1 MDRLTRAFY
10 ATSAAALLSFMAV
23 VMVMLV
29 VSAPGFNVA
38 EDRARAARGAPAAV
52 MVGDFHTNLRAG

>member
-23 VMVMLV
+23 VVVMLV
-29 VSAPGFNVA
+29 VAAPGFSVA
-38 EDRARAARGAPAAV
+38 DDRARAARGAPAEV
-52 MVGDFHTNLRAG
+52 TVGDFQTSVRAG

>member
-10 ATSAAALLSFMAV
+10 ATSAAAMLSFLAV

-29 VSAPGFNVA
+29 VAAPGFSVA
-38 EDRARAARGAPAAV
+38 EDRARAARTAPAAV
-52 MVGDFHTNLRAG
+52 MVGDFHTGVRAG

>member
-10 ATSAAALLSFMAV
+10 ATSAAALLSFIAV

-29 VSAPGFNVA
+29 VAAPGFSVA
-38 EDRARAARGAPAAV
+38 EDRARAARGASPAV
-52 MVGDFHTNLRAG
+52 MVGDFHTSVRAG